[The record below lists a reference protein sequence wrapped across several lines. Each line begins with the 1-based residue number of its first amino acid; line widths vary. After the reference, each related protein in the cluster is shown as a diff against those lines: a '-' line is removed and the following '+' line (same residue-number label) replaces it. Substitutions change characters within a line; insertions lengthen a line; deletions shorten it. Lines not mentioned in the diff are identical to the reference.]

1 MRDGGGTVHGI
12 QAWVAMPEHE
22 EEGAP
27 DFAHYAAT
35 DLPVFHDKG
44 VEARLI
50 AGDAYGMT
58 NSVKTHSPMFYLH
71 TIMQEGGAIGMP
83 RGHKERAA
91 YVTRGRIEYDGHAY
105 DEGALLVFKDDGD
118 AKIKALMPSIVML
131 LGGEPLGPRHIWWNF
146 VSSRKERI
154 EQAKADWQAGRFRL
168 PIHDKE
174 EFIPLPDEPRHDD
187 TPHPEPE
194 PMS

>member
-1 MRDGGGTVHGI
+1 
-12 QAWVAMPEHE
+12 
-22 EEGAP
+22 
-27 DFAHYAAT
+27 
-35 DLPVFHDKG
+35 VFHDNG

-50 AGDAYGMT
+50 AGNAYGLT
-58 NSVKTHSPMFYLH
+58 NKVRTHSPMFYLH
-71 TIMQEGGAIGMP
+71 ATMQDGGSIGMP

-91 YVTRGRIEYDGHAY
+91 YVTRGRIEYDGRAY
-105 DEGALLVFKDDGD
+105 DEGALVVFKENGD
-118 AKIKALMPSIVML
+118 AQIKALAPSIVML

-168 PIHDKE
+168 PIHDKD
-174 EFIPLPDEPRHDD
+174 EFIPLPQDAKPEK
-187 TPHPEPE
+187 PHPEPE